1 MRRAL
6 TSLVILLG
14 LFVTLSCAS
23 RGSNDP
29 SRNNSNAAQ
38 TQKPA
43 GSGNANRVRP
53 PASTTPVRIS
63 AFINKKEITLE
74 YGEAFRRTDLSK
86 GRIEIKLTSKG
97 NLFVAN
103 KGLYAGDYSV
113 LARNIDGS
121 WALAFFPGEL
131 SGPYLAKMT
140 LEQHQAPEP
149 IDQLKVTLAN
159 VDNRGVLRI
168 YFDDQMLIG
177 SFGVE

>member
-1 MRRAL
+1 M
-6 TSLVILLG
+6 VIFAG
-14 LFVTLSCAS
+14 IFFTLSCAS
-23 RGSNDP
+23 RGPGDA
-29 SRNNSNAAQ
+29 SRDNSNAGTRKAGAS
-38 TQKPA
+38 TNANRPRPPA
-43 GSGNANRVRP
+43 GST
-53 PASTTPVRIS
+53 PARIS
-63 AFINKKEITLE
+63 ASVNKKEIALE

-86 GRIEIKLTSKG
+86 GLVEMKLTSKG

-113 LARNIDGS
+113 VARNIDGS

-140 LEQHQAPEP
+140 LEQHEAPEP
-149 IDQLKVTLAN
+149 VDQLKVTLTN
-159 VDNRGVLRI
+159 VDNRAVLRI

>member
-6 TSLVILLG
+6 TGLVILVG
-14 LFVTLSCAS
+14 IIVTLSCAS
-23 RGSNDP
+23 RGSNES
-29 SRNNSNAAQ
+29 SRNSSNAAA
-38 TQKPA
+38 TQQPTP
-43 GSGNANRVRP
+43 SGNANRARP
-53 PASTTPVRIS
+53 PASTTPARIS
-63 AFINKKEITLE
+63 AFVNKKEITLE

-86 GRIEIKLTSKG
+86 GRIEMKLTSKG
-97 NLFVAN
+97 NLIVAN

-113 LARNIDGS
+113 LARNIDGG

-149 IDQLKVTLAN
+149 IEQLKVTLAN
-159 VDNRGVLRI
+159 VDNRAVLRI
-168 YFDDQMLIG
+168 YFDNQMLIG

>member
-6 TSLVILLG
+6 TSLVI
-14 LFVTLSCAS
+14 FVGIFPALSCAS
-23 RGSNDP
+23 RGPNDP
-29 SRNNSNAAQ
+29 SRNSANAAE
-38 TQKPA
+38 TQKSA
-43 GSGNANRVRP
+43 ASGNANRPRP
-53 PASTTPVRIS
+53 PANATPARIS

-74 YGEAFRRTDLSK
+74 YGETFRRTDLSK
-86 GRIEIKLTSKG
+86 LRIEMKLTSKG
-97 NLFVAN
+97 NLYVAN

-140 LEQHQAPEP
+140 LEQHQAPEF
-149 IDQLKVTLAN
+149 IDQLKVTLTN
-159 VDNRGVLRI
+159 VDNRAVLRI